1 MVMLRPFSTAIVFS
15 VWAAAAQAQTAHES
29 ESVRADPKALLEWV
43 WGSNA
48 GKKETDQSGEED
60 RLDPDR
66 PHFPEASTTV
76 GKGRSILESGYTLT
90 KNGSSLLS
98 HSSESLLR
106 TGIFANW
113 FEFRIG
119 QNYLN
124 QRQIVQGTMTS
135 TDGAQDLYVGTKLAL
150 TEQKGVLP
158 AVAVIP
164 QMSLPTGSRAVTAG
178 RILPGLNVDCAWDVI
193 KNFFGIE
200 LLVANNLVK
209 DDVGRTRHE
218 FSTGLTSAFQVT
230 KRLEAFVEWDA
241 FYTFAGAGTVGP
253 RHYAVGGLVY
263 FITPNFE
270 VDVRAG
276 VGLNHLSNDFL
287 TGVGFAARY

>member
-1 MVMLRPFSTAIVFS
+1 MLRPFSTAVFFS
-15 VWAAAAQAQTAHES
+15 AWAAAAQAQTAHES
-29 ESVRADPKALLEWV
+29 DSIRAGPKALFEWV

-48 GKKETDQSGEED
+48 GEKGKDQSGEED

-76 GKGRSILESGYTLT
+76 SKGRAILESGYTFAKKGT
-90 KNGSSLLS
+90 SFLS
-98 HSSESLLR
+98 HSYPESLLR
-106 TGIFANW
+106 IGIFANW

-124 QRQIVQGTMTS
+124 QRQMVEGTMTNV
-135 TDGAQDLYVGTKLAL
+135 DGAQDLYVGTKLAL

-164 QMSLPTGSRAVTAG
+164 QMTLPTGSRAVTAG
-178 RILPGLNVDCAWDVI
+178 RILPGLNVDCGWEVI
-193 KNFFGIE
+193 KNFFDIE

-209 DDVGRTRHE
+209 DDMGHTRHE
-218 FSTGLTSAFQVT
+218 FSTGLTGAFQVT

-241 FYTFAGAGTVGP
+241 FYTFAGAGAVGP
-253 RHYAVGGLVY
+253 RHYAVGGLAY

>member
-1 MVMLRPFSTAIVFS
+1 MLRPFSTAIVFS
-15 VWAAAAQAQTAHES
+15 AWAAAAQAQTAHES
-29 ESVRADPKALLEWV
+29 DSVRAGPKALFEWV

-48 GKKETDQSGEED
+48 GEKGKDQSGEED

-76 GKGRSILESGYTLT
+76 SKGRAILESGYTFAKKGT
-90 KNGSSLLS
+90 SFLS
-98 HSSESLLR
+98 HSYPESLLR
-106 TGIFANW
+106 IGIFANW

-124 QRQIVQGTMTS
+124 QRQMVEGTMTNV
-135 TDGAQDLYVGTKLAL
+135 DGAQDLYVGTKLAL

-164 QMSLPTGSRAVTAG
+164 QMTLPTGSRAVTAG
-178 RILPGLNVDCAWDVI
+178 RILPGLNVDCGWEVI
-193 KNFFGIE
+193 KNFFDIE

-209 DDVGRTRHE
+209 DDMGRTRHE

>member
-1 MVMLRPFSTAIVFS
+1 
-15 VWAAAAQAQTAHES
+15 
-29 ESVRADPKALLEWV
+29 
-43 WGSNA
+43 
-48 GKKETDQSGEED
+48 
-60 RLDPDR
+60 
-66 PHFPEASTTV
+66 
-76 GKGRSILESGYTLT
+76 
-90 KNGSSLLS
+90 
-98 HSSESLLR
+98 
-106 TGIFANW
+106 
-113 FEFRIG
+113 
-119 QNYLN
+119 
-124 QRQIVQGTMTS
+124 MTNV
-135 TDGAQDLYVGTKLAL
+135 DGAQDLYVGTKLAL

-178 RILPGLNVDCAWDVI
+178 RILPGLNVDCGWEVI
-193 KNFFGIE
+193 KNFFDIE

-209 DDVGRTRHE
+209 DDMGRTRHE